1 MAGNALAA
9 ASGNLLETFSRKFA
23 AARSHHSNEIIFSKR
38 PAGGILCNFHFQGA
52 RYSAYRTRRNKKLIP
67 RAEGVMRG
75 RAKGPLEGVPPP
87 PPPQEAKVSCESVFW
102 KMISNRGHRL
112 EAVLNFNETFFVAN

>member
-1 MAGNALAA
+1 MGIYLK
-9 ASGNLLETFSRKFA
+9 TFSRKFA

-38 PAGGILCNFHFQGA
+38 PAGAILFNFHFQGA

-87 PPPQEAKVSCESVFW
+87 PQEAKVSCESVFW
-102 KMISNRGHRL
+102 KMISSRGHRL